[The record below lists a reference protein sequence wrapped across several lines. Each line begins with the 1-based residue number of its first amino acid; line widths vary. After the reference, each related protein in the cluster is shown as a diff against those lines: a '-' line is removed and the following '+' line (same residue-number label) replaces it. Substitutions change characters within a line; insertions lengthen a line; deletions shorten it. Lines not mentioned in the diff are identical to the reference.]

1 MLKKIFNVDKMVEQE
16 KQQLLEAQQRVEK
29 REQELKDL
37 QQQVLNRENAL
48 LNSQQE
54 VNQLH
59 ELAEKQKKELTS
71 KLQETQDKLNSL
83 AQKEQELDN
92 ELANV
97 QYLDE
102 CGFYTDLN
110 QLVFT
115 YGTSQ
120 EYKQA
125 IQDNLNAQ
133 KEMIT
138 KNLVCKWGTTW
149 TVGNSVSKGETMM
162 KDTSKMTIRCFN
174 AECNA
179 IIEHMNR
186 TTLDKVNE
194 KIKKS
199 FNQINKLQK
208 TRNMSMDEKYLELKL
223 EQAKLV
229 YEQQLKNKEE
239 RELEAQRRAEL
250 REQEKLEKEIQKEK
264 DKALKEKQQYLKE
277 MARLAKQKEQTQELL
292 DRIAE
297 LEAQVNSIDET
308 IDNLDERGS
317 VQCKAGWVYVISQP
331 GSEDVKIGTTRRL
344 DPHERI
350 KELGSASVPFKF
362 NTHAVLFA
370 EDAFALENKLHKYFN
385 DKRVNK
391 ANVRKE
397 FFHVD
402 VKEVADYVHTNIDAH
417 VEFDFNPIN
426 EEYEIS
432 IRG

>member
-37 QQQVLNRENAL
+37 QQQVLNRENVL
-48 LNSQQE
+48 LGTQQE

-59 ELAEKQKKELTS
+59 ELAKKQQRELTS

-138 KNLVCKWGTTW
+138 KNLVCKWETTW

-308 IDNLDERGS
+308 IDNLDERSS

>member
-1 MLKKIFNVDKMVEQE
+1 MFKKLFNVDKMVEQE

-48 LNSQQE
+48 LGTQQE

-59 ELAEKQKKELTS
+59 ELAERQKKELAS
-71 KLQETQDKLNSL
+71 KLLETQEKLDSL
-83 AQKEQELDN
+83 TQKEQELDS

-125 IQDNLNAQ
+125 IQENLNAQ

-138 KNLVCKWGTTW
+138 KNLVCKWGTVW
-149 TVGNSVSKGETMM
+149 TVEGSTRKGETMM

-186 TTLDKVNE
+186 TTLEKVNE

-199 FNQINKLQK
+199 FDQINKLQK

-432 IRG
+432 VRG

>member
-1 MLKKIFNVDKMVEQE
+1 MFKKLFNVDKMVEQE

-48 LNSQQE
+48 LGSQQE
-54 VNQLH
+54 VNKLH
-59 ELAEKQKKELTS
+59 ELAEKQKKELAS
-71 KLQETQDKLNSL
+71 KLLETQEKLDSL
-83 AQKEQELDN
+83 TQKEQELDN
-92 ELANV
+92 ELVNV

-125 IQDNLNAQ
+125 IQENLNAQ

-138 KNLVCKWGTTW
+138 KNLVCKWGTVW
-149 TVGNSVSKGETMM
+149 TVEGSTRKGETMM

-186 TTLDKVNE
+186 TTLEKVNE

-199 FNQINKLQK
+199 FDQINKLQK

-402 VKEVADYVHTNIDAH
+402 VKEVAEYVHTNIDAH

>member
-1 MLKKIFNVDKMVEQE
+1 MLKKLFNVDKMVEQE

-48 LNSQQE
+48 LGSQQE
-54 VNQLH
+54 VNKLH
-59 ELAEKQKKELTS
+59 ELAEKQKKELAS
-71 KLQETQDKLNSL
+71 KLLETQEKLDSL

-138 KNLVCKWGTTW
+138 KNLVCKWGTVW
-149 TVGNSVSKGETMM
+149 TVEGSTRKGETMM

-402 VKEVADYVHTNIDAH
+402 VKEVAEYVHTNIDAH

>member
-1 MLKKIFNVDKMVEQE
+1 MFKKLFNVDKMVEQE

-48 LNSQQE
+48 LGSQQE
-54 VNQLH
+54 VNKLH
-59 ELAEKQKKELTS
+59 ELAEKQKKELAS
-71 KLQETQDKLNSL
+71 KLLETQEKLDSL
-83 AQKEQELDN
+83 TQKEQELDN

-125 IQDNLNAQ
+125 IQDNLDAQ

-138 KNLVCKWGTTW
+138 KNLVCKWGTVW
-149 TVGNSVSKGETMM
+149 TVEGSTRKGETMM

-277 MARLAKQKEQTQELL
+277 MARLARQKEQTQELL

-402 VKEVADYVHTNIDAH
+402 VKEVAEYVHTNIDAH

>member
-1 MLKKIFNVDKMVEQE
+1 MFKKLFNVDKMVEQE

-48 LNSQQE
+48 LGTQQE

-59 ELAEKQKKELTS
+59 ELAERQQRELTS

-110 QLVFT
+110 QLAFT

-125 IQDNLNAQ
+125 IQANLDAQ

-138 KNLVCKWGTTW
+138 KNLVCKWGTVW
-149 TVGNSVSKGETMM
+149 TVEGSTRKGETMM

-186 TTLDKVNE
+186 TTLEKVNE

-199 FNQINKLQK
+199 FEQINKLQK

-297 LEAQVNSIDET
+297 LEAQVNSIDEA
-308 IDNLDERGS
+308 IDTLDERGS

-402 VKEVADYVHTNIDAH
+402 VKEVAEYVHTNIDAH

>member
-1 MLKKIFNVDKMVEQE
+1 MLKKIFGIDKMVEQE
-16 KQQLLEAQQRVEK
+16 KQFYVDARQRMEQRERELQDLKQQVLNQENTLLTSQQEVDRLHEIAEKQNKTLTSKLLEAQ
-29 REQELKDL
+29 
-37 QQQVLNRENAL
+37 
-48 LNSQQE
+48 
-54 VNQLH
+54 
-59 ELAEKQKKELTS
+59 T
-71 KLQETQDKLNSL
+71 KLNEL
-83 AQKEQELDN
+83 EQKEQQLDN

-125 IQDNLNAQ
+125 IQNNLDAQ

-138 KNLVCKWGTTW
+138 KNLVCKWETTW
-149 TVGNSVSKGETMM
+149 TVGDSVRKGKTMM

-186 TTLDKVNE
+186 TTLEKVNE
-194 KIKKS
+194 KITKS

-208 TRNMSMDEKYLELKL
+208 THNMSMDEKYLELKL

-264 DKALKEKQQYLKE
+264 EKALKEKQQYLKE
-277 MARLAKQKEQTQELL
+277 MARLAKQKQQTQELL

-308 IDNLDERGS
+308 IDTLDERGS

-331 GSEDVKIGTTRRL
+331 GSSDVKIGTTRRL

-370 EDAFALENKLHKYFN
+370 EDAFALENRLHKHFN
-385 DKRVNK
+385 DVRVNR

-402 VKEVADYVHTNIDAH
+402 VQEVAEYVHNNIDPH

-426 EEYEIS
+426 EEYELS
-432 IRG
+432 NRG

>member
-1 MLKKIFNVDKMVEQE
+1 MFKKLFNVDKMVEQE

-48 LNSQQE
+48 LGTQQE

-59 ELAEKQKKELTS
+59 ELAERQQRELTS

-138 KNLVCKWGTTW
+138 KNLVCKWGTVW
-149 TVGNSVSKGETMM
+149 TVEGSTRKGETMM

-186 TTLDKVNE
+186 TTLEKVNE

-199 FNQINKLQK
+199 FEQINKLQK

-385 DKRVNK
+385 NKRVNK

-402 VKEVADYVHTNIDAH
+402 VKEVAEYVHTNIDAH

>member
-1 MLKKIFNVDKMVEQE
+1 MFKKLFNVDKMVEQE

-29 REQELKDL
+29 REQELKVL
-37 QQQVLNRENAL
+37 KQQVLDRENTL
-48 LNSQQE
+48 LDSQQE

-59 ELAEKQKKELTS
+59 ELAEKQKNELAS
-71 KLQETQDKLNSL
+71 KLLETQSKLDSL

-125 IQDNLNAQ
+125 IQANLNAQ

-138 KNLVCKWGTTW
+138 KNLVCKWETTW

-186 TTLDKVNE
+186 TTLEKVNE

-199 FNQINKLQK
+199 FNQINRLQK
-208 TRNMSMDEKYLELKL
+208 TRNMSMNEKYLELKL

-308 IDNLDERGS
+308 IDTLDERGS

-331 GSEDVKIGTTRRL
+331 GSQDIKIGTTRRL

-397 FFHVD
+397 FFNVD
-402 VKEVADYVHTNIDAH
+402 IKEVAEYVHTNIDSH

-432 IRG
+432 VRG

>member
-1 MLKKIFNVDKMVEQE
+1 MLKKLFNVDKMVEQE

-48 LNSQQE
+48 LDSQQE
-54 VNQLH
+54 VNKLH
-59 ELAEKQKKELTS
+59 ELAERQKKELAS
-71 KLQETQDKLNSL
+71 KLLETQEKLDSL
-83 AQKEQELDN
+83 TQKEQELDN

-125 IQDNLNAQ
+125 IQENLNAQ

-138 KNLVCKWGTTW
+138 KNLVCKWGTVW
-149 TVGNSVSKGETMM
+149 TVEGSTRKGETMM

-186 TTLDKVNE
+186 TTLEKVNE

-199 FNQINKLQK
+199 FDQINKLQK

-402 VKEVADYVHTNIDAH
+402 VKEVAEYVHTNIDAH

>member
-1 MLKKIFNVDKMVEQE
+1 MFKKLFNVDKMVEQE

-48 LNSQQE
+48 LGTQQE

-59 ELAEKQKKELTS
+59 ELAERQQRELTS

-138 KNLVCKWGTTW
+138 KNLVCKWGTVW
-149 TVGNSVSKGETMM
+149 TVEGSTRKGETMM

-186 TTLDKVNE
+186 TTLEKVNE

-199 FNQINKLQK
+199 FEQINKLQK

-402 VKEVADYVHTNIDAH
+402 VKEVAEYVHTNIDAH

>member
-1 MLKKIFNVDKMVEQE
+1 MLKKLFGVDKMVEQE
-16 KQQLLEAQQRVEK
+16 KQRLNETQQRVEQ

-37 QQQVLNRENAL
+37 KQQILDQENTL
-48 LNSQQE
+48 LSSQQE
-54 VNQLH
+54 VDQLH
-59 ELAEKQKKELTS
+59 DLAVKQQQELNT
-71 KLQETQDKLNSL
+71 KLQETQDKLNEL
-83 AQKEQELDN
+83 QQKEKQLDK

-125 IQDNLNAQ
+125 IQDNLDAQ

-138 KNLVCKWGTTW
+138 KNLVCKWETTW
-149 TVGNSVSKGETMM
+149 TVEGSTRKGETMM

-186 TTLDKVNE
+186 TTLEKVNE
-194 KIKKS
+194 KITKS

-208 TRNMSMDEKYLELKL
+208 TRNMSMNEKYLELKL

-308 IDNLDERGS
+308 IDTLDERGS
-317 VQCKAGWVYVISQP
+317 VKCRAGWVYVISQP
-331 GSEDVKIGTTRRL
+331 GSDDIKIGTTRRL

-350 KELGSASVPFKF
+350 KELSSASVPFKF
-362 NTHAVLFA
+362 NTHAVIFA
-370 EDAFALENKLHKYFN
+370 EDAFALENQLHKQF
-385 DKRVNK
+385 DKVRVNK
-391 ANVRKE
+391 VNKHKE
-397 FFHVD
+397 FFTVN
-402 VKEVADYVHTNIDAH
+402 VKEVAEYVHNNVDAH

-426 EEYEIS
+426 EEYEMS
-432 IRG
+432 K

>member
-1 MLKKIFNVDKMVEQE
+1 MFKKLFNVDKMVEQE

-48 LNSQQE
+48 LGTQQE

-59 ELAEKQKKELTS
+59 ELAERQQRELTS

-138 KNLVCKWGTTW
+138 KNLVCKWETTW

-391 ANVRKE
+391 ANIRKE

-402 VKEVADYVHTNIDAH
+402 VKEVAEYVHTNIDAH

>member
-1 MLKKIFNVDKMVEQE
+1 MFKKLFNVDKMVEQE

>member
-1 MLKKIFNVDKMVEQE
+1 MFKKLFNVDKMVEQE

-37 QQQVLNRENAL
+37 QQQILNRENAL
-48 LNSQQE
+48 LGSQQE
-54 VNQLH
+54 VNKLH
-59 ELAEKQKKELTS
+59 EVAERQQRELAS
-71 KLQETQDKLNSL
+71 KLLEAQEKLDSL
-83 AQKEQELDN
+83 TQKEQELDN

-125 IQDNLNAQ
+125 IQENLNAQ

-149 TVGNSVSKGETMM
+149 TVEGSTRKGETMM

-186 TTLDKVNE
+186 TTLEKVNE

-199 FNQINKLQK
+199 FDQINKLQK

-308 IDNLDERGS
+308 IDTLDERGS

-402 VKEVADYVHTNIDAH
+402 VKEVAEYVHANIDAH

-432 IRG
+432 VRG

>member
-48 LNSQQE
+48 LGTQQE

-59 ELAEKQKKELTS
+59 ELAKRQQRELTS

>member
-1 MLKKIFNVDKMVEQE
+1 MFKKLFNVDKMVEQE

-48 LNSQQE
+48 LGTQQE

-59 ELAEKQKKELTS
+59 ELAERQQRELTS

-125 IQDNLNAQ
+125 IQANLDAQ

-138 KNLVCKWGTTW
+138 KNLVCKWGTVW
-149 TVGNSVSKGETMM
+149 TVEGSTRKGETMM

-186 TTLDKVNE
+186 TTLEKVNE
-194 KIKKS
+194 KIKK
-199 FNQINKLQK
+199 
-208 TRNMSMDEKYLELKL
+208 
-223 EQAKLV
+223 
-229 YEQQLKNKEE
+229 
-239 RELEAQRRAEL
+239 
-250 REQEKLEKEIQKEK
+250 
-264 DKALKEKQQYLKE
+264 
-277 MARLAKQKEQTQELL
+277 
-292 DRIAE
+292 
-297 LEAQVNSIDET
+297 
-308 IDNLDERGS
+308 
-317 VQCKAGWVYVISQP
+317 
-331 GSEDVKIGTTRRL
+331 
-344 DPHERI
+344 
-350 KELGSASVPFKF
+350 
-362 NTHAVLFA
+362 
-370 EDAFALENKLHKYFN
+370 
-385 DKRVNK
+385 
-391 ANVRKE
+391 
-397 FFHVD
+397 
-402 VKEVADYVHTNIDAH
+402 
-417 VEFDFNPIN
+417 
-426 EEYEIS
+426 
-432 IRG
+432 

>member
-1 MLKKIFNVDKMVEQE
+1 MFKKLFNVDKMVEKE
-16 KQQLLEAQQRVEK
+16 KQQLLETQQRVEK

-48 LNSQQE
+48 LGSQQE
-54 VNQLH
+54 VNKLH
-59 ELAEKQKKELTS
+59 EVAERQQRELAS
-71 KLQETQDKLNSL
+71 KLLETQEKLDSL
-83 AQKEQELDN
+83 TQKEQELDK

-125 IQDNLNAQ
+125 IQANLDAQ

-149 TVGNSVSKGETMM
+149 TVEGSTRKGETMM

-402 VKEVADYVHTNIDAH
+402 VKEVAEYVHTNIDAH

-432 IRG
+432 VRG

>member
-1 MLKKIFNVDKMVEQE
+1 MFKKLFNVDKMVEQE

-48 LNSQQE
+48 LGTQQE

-59 ELAEKQKKELTS
+59 ELAERQQRELTS

-125 IQDNLNAQ
+125 IQANLDAQ

-138 KNLVCKWGTTW
+138 KNLVCKWGTVW
-149 TVGNSVSKGETMM
+149 TVEGSTRKGETMM

-186 TTLDKVNE
+186 TTLEKVNE

-199 FNQINKLQK
+199 FEQINKLQK

-385 DKRVNK
+385 NKRVNK

-402 VKEVADYVHTNIDAH
+402 VKEVAEYVHTNIDAH

>member
-1 MLKKIFNVDKMVEQE
+1 MFKKLFNVDKMVEQE

-29 REQELKDL
+29 REQELKNL
-37 QQQVLNRENAL
+37 QQQVLDRENTL
-48 LNSQQE
+48 LGSQQE

-59 ELAEKQKKELTS
+59 ELAEKQKKELAS
-71 KLQETQDKLNSL
+71 KLLETQSKLDSL

-138 KNLVCKWGTTW
+138 KNLVCKWETTW

-239 RELEAQRRAEL
+239 RELEVQRRAEL

-277 MARLAKQKEQTQELL
+277 MARLTRQKEQTQELL

-402 VKEVADYVHTNIDAH
+402 VKEVAEYVHANIDAH

>member
-1 MLKKIFNVDKMVEQE
+1 MFKKLFNVDKMVEQE
-16 KQQLLEAQQRVEK
+16 KQQLLEAQQRIEK

-37 QQQVLNRENAL
+37 QQQVLTRENAL
-48 LNSQQE
+48 LSSQQE

-59 ELAEKQKKELTS
+59 ELAEKQKKELAS
-71 KLQETQDKLNSL
+71 KLLETQEKLDSL
-83 AQKEQELDN
+83 TQKEQELDK

-125 IQDNLNAQ
+125 IQDNLDAQ

-138 KNLVCKWGTTW
+138 KNLVCKWGTVW
-149 TVGNSVSKGETMM
+149 TVEGSTRKGETMM

-308 IDNLDERGS
+308 IDTLDERGS

-402 VKEVADYVHTNIDAH
+402 VKEVAEYVHTNIDAH

>member
-1 MLKKIFNVDKMVEQE
+1 MFKKLFNVDKMVEQE

-48 LNSQQE
+48 LGTQQE

-59 ELAEKQKKELTS
+59 ELAERQKKELAS
-71 KLQETQDKLNSL
+71 KLLETQEKLDSL
-83 AQKEQELDN
+83 TQKEQELDS

-125 IQDNLNAQ
+125 IQENLNAQ

-138 KNLVCKWGTTW
+138 KNLVCKWGTVW
-149 TVGNSVSKGETMM
+149 TVEGSTRKGETMM

-186 TTLDKVNE
+186 TTLEKVNE

-199 FNQINKLQK
+199 FDQINKLQK

-402 VKEVADYVHTNIDAH
+402 VKEVAEYVHTNIDAH

>member
-1 MLKKIFNVDKMVEQE
+1 MFKKLFNVDKMVEQE

-48 LNSQQE
+48 LGTQQE

-59 ELAEKQKKELTS
+59 ELAKRQQRELTS

-138 KNLVCKWGTTW
+138 KNLVCKWETTW

-308 IDNLDERGS
+308 IDNLDERSS

>member
-1 MLKKIFNVDKMVEQE
+1 MFKKLFNVDKMVEQE

-48 LNSQQE
+48 LGTQQE

-59 ELAEKQKKELTS
+59 ELAEKQKKELAS
-71 KLQETQDKLNSL
+71 KLLETQEKLEAL
-83 AQKEQELDN
+83 EQKEQQLDN

-138 KNLVCKWGTTW
+138 KNLVCKWGTVW
-149 TVGNSVSKGETMM
+149 TVEGSTRKGETMM

-186 TTLDKVNE
+186 TTLEKVNE

-402 VKEVADYVHTNIDAH
+402 VKEVAEYVHTNIDAH

>member
-1 MLKKIFNVDKMVEQE
+1 MFKKLFNVDKMVEKE
-16 KQQLLEAQQRVEK
+16 KQRLLETQQRVEK

-37 QQQVLNRENAL
+37 QRQVLDRENAL
-48 LNSQQE
+48 LGSQQE

-59 ELAEKQKKELTS
+59 KLAERQQRELTS
-71 KLQETQDKLNSL
+71 KLQETQKKLDVL

-125 IQDNLNAQ
+125 IQNNLDAQ

-138 KNLVCKWGTTW
+138 KNLVCKWEITW
-149 TVGNSVSKGETMM
+149 TVDDSVSKGKTMM

-186 TTLDKVNE
+186 TTLNKINE

-199 FNQINKLQK
+199 FDQINKLQK

-223 EQAKLV
+223 EQARLV

-250 REQEKLEKEIQKEK
+250 REQEKLQQEIQKEK

-292 DRIAE
+292 NRIAE
-297 LEAQVNSIDET
+297 LEAQVNSIDKT
-308 IDNLDERGS
+308 IDGLDERGS

-350 KELGSASVPFKF
+350 KELGSASVAFKF

-370 EDAFALENKLHKYFN
+370 EDAFALESKLHKHFD

-391 ANVRKE
+391 VNVRKE

-402 VKEVADYVHTNIDAH
+402 VKEVAEYVHTNIDAH

>member
-1 MLKKIFNVDKMVEQE
+1 MFKKLFNVDKMVEQE

-48 LNSQQE
+48 LGSQQE

-59 ELAEKQKKELTS
+59 ELAERQKRELAS
-71 KLQETQDKLNSL
+71 KLLETQEKLDSL
-83 AQKEQELDN
+83 TQKEQELDN

-125 IQDNLNAQ
+125 IQENLNAQ

-149 TVGNSVSKGETMM
+149 TVEGSTRKGETMM

-186 TTLDKVNE
+186 TTLEKVNE

-199 FNQINKLQK
+199 FDQINKLQK

-432 IRG
+432 VRG

>member
-1 MLKKIFNVDKMVEQE
+1 MFKKLFNVDKMVEQE

-48 LNSQQE
+48 LGTQQE

-59 ELAEKQKKELTS
+59 ELAERQQRELTS

-385 DKRVNK
+385 NKRVNK

-402 VKEVADYVHTNIDAH
+402 VKEVAEYVHTNIDAH

>member
-1 MLKKIFNVDKMVEQE
+1 MFKKLFNVDKMVEQE

-48 LNSQQE
+48 LGTQQE

-59 ELAEKQKKELTS
+59 ELAERQKKELAS
-71 KLQETQDKLNSL
+71 KLLETQEKLDSL
-83 AQKEQELDN
+83 TQKEQELDS

-125 IQDNLNAQ
+125 IQENLNAQ

-138 KNLVCKWGTTW
+138 KNLVCKWGTVW
-149 TVGNSVSKGETMM
+149 TVEGSTRKGETMM

-186 TTLDKVNE
+186 TTLEKVNE

-199 FNQINKLQK
+199 FNQINRLQK
-208 TRNMSMDEKYLELKL
+208 TRNMSMNEKYLELKL

-432 IRG
+432 VRG

>member
-1 MLKKIFNVDKMVEQE
+1 MFKKLFNVDKMVEQE

-29 REQELKDL
+29 REQELEDL
-37 QQQVLNRENAL
+37 QQQVLDRENAL
-48 LNSQQE
+48 LGSQQE

-59 ELAEKQKKELTS
+59 ELAEKQKKELAS
-71 KLQETQDKLNSL
+71 KLLETQDKLNSL
-83 AQKEQELDN
+83 TQKEQELDK

-125 IQDNLNAQ
+125 IQTNLDAQ

-138 KNLVCKWGTTW
+138 KNLVCKWETTW

-391 ANVRKE
+391 VNVRKE

-402 VKEVADYVHTNIDAH
+402 VKEVAEYVHTNIDAH

>member
-1 MLKKIFNVDKMVEQE
+1 MFKKLFNVDKMVEQE
-16 KQQLLEAQQRVEK
+16 KQRLLESQERVNK

-37 QQQVLNRENAL
+37 QEQILNRENTLIA
-48 LNSQQE
+48 SQQE

-59 ELAEKQKKELTS
+59 ELAEKQKQELAS
-71 KLQETQDKLNSL
+71 KLLETQDKLDSL

-138 KNLVCKWGTTW
+138 KNLVCKWGTVW
-149 TVGNSVSKGETMM
+149 TVEGSTRKGETMM

-402 VKEVADYVHTNIDAH
+402 VKEVAEYVHTNIDAH